1 MNLKAWQLARMVTGG
16 GCVLDGGKKSYFT
29 L

>member
-1 MNLKAWQLARMVTGG
+1 MNLKAWQLARNVTGG
-16 GCVLDGGKKSYFT
+16 GCVLDGGKKSSFT